1 MLRDRYES
9 DAEFWGLI
17 EKLTIEME
25 PELAAIDKLL
35 EDDELYKLIKHDFG
49 QRCPK
54 TLETGR
60 YSSPVEVLLRM
71 LTVKRL
77 YRWTYRET
85 ERYVRDS
92 LVMRLFCRLYWEAV
106 PDYSTVDKWALTLR
120 PATLHAFNERVTA
133 LAKQLKVTRG
143 RKLRT
148 DGTVVETNIHY
159 PTDSSL
165 LADGVRILSRTLKQ
179 AQAVMWETVDSAKQR
194 FRDRSR
200 RAKQQAQQIANAA
213 RRRSTAAQAEMK
225 TTYQRLVTVT
235 RATVRQA
242 QTVMATRKAE
252 TSQSAQRLVA
262 HLETTLPHVEQTI
275 DQTVRRVFQDE
286 VVPATEKIVS
296 LFEAHTD
303 IIRRQKPGKETE
315 FGHKVWFDE
324 VEGGI
329 VTRWQVLDGNPDE
342 AEQWIPAIDYHIAHF
357 GHPPWQASAD
367 RGLYSAKNE
376 AYATNHGVKRVILPQ
391 PGRKSDA
398 RRQHEQQPWF
408 KRGRHFHAGIEG
420 RISVLKNKHQLDR
433 CLDHGTAGFDK
444 WVGWGVVANNLT
456 HIAATVA
463 T

>member
-1 MLRDRYES
+1 MLRERYES

-35 EDDELYKLIKHDFG
+35 DDDELYKVIKHDFG
-49 QRCPK
+49 QRYPK

-60 YSSPVEVLLRM
+60 DSSPVEVLLRM

-77 YRWTYRET
+77 YGWTYRET
-85 ERYVRDS
+85 EWHVRDS
-92 LVMRLFCRLYWEAV
+92 LVMRLFCRIYWEAV
-106 PDYSTVDKWALTLR
+106 PDYSTVDKWALILR
-120 PATLHAFNERVTA
+120 PETLHTFNERVTA

-179 AQAVMWETVDSAKQR
+179 AQAVIGETVDSAKQL

-200 RAKQQAQQIANAA
+200 SAKEQAQQIANAA
-213 RRRSTAAQAEMK
+213 RRRSAAAQAEMK
-225 TTYQRLVTVT
+225 TTYQRLVTVA

-242 QTVMATRKAE
+242 QTVVATLKTE

-262 HLETTLPHVEQTI
+262 RLETTLPHVEQSI
-275 DQTVRRVFQDE
+275 DQTVRRVFQGE

-329 VTRWQVLDGNPDE
+329 VTRWQLLDGNPDE

-367 RGLYSAKNE
+367 RGLYSANNE

-398 RRQHEQQPWF
+398 RRHYEQQPWF

-420 RISVLKNKHQLDR
+420 RISVLKHKHQLAR
-433 CLDHGTAGFDK
+433 CLDHGTVGFDK

-456 HIAATVA
+456 HIAAAVA